1 MSSLSNF
8 ALPIGADLVRFV
20 QDEVASGRYASAADV
35 VETALQ
41 RMRETGTRETGTR
54 ETGTRG
60 GECANGECT
69 AAVGD
74 LDACEE
80 LLGSILNASGLCA
93 GIMELLDDDILYPV
107 LNRKAAECHGMCG
120 AGRAGA
126 RASEVGLTR
135 EEIDKWL
142 VFLRDCL
149 DRGKSVSAEYPYR
162 AAAEVTGWFVGMFT
176 PLPPGPTGRPRVSFI
191 CIDISERK
199 ETEELQMLLV
209 NELNHRVK
217 NTLATVQSIVS
228 QTLRTNE
235 VPETVRDTLDA
246 RLLALSAAHDVLT
259 AQDWRTADVS
269 EIVWS
274 AVAPYRIDGVDR
286 FTVGGPNLRIR
297 PRTALAL
304 SMALHELCTNAVKYG
319 ALSGEAGRVE
329 ISWETTAPNFR
340 MRWVER
346 GGPPVCPPT
355 RTGFGTRMIERG
367 LAAEIRGEVRI
378 AYPPGGVVCTV
389 AAPLSVVVQDGPRE
403 AHV

>member
-286 FTVGGPNLRIR
+286 FT
-297 PRTALAL
+297 
-304 SMALHELCTNAVKYG
+304 
-319 ALSGEAGRVE
+319 
-329 ISWETTAPNFR
+329 
-340 MRWVER
+340 
-346 GGPPVCPPT
+346 
-355 RTGFGTRMIERG
+355 
-367 LAAEIRGEVRI
+367 
-378 AYPPGGVVCTV
+378 
-389 AAPLSVVVQDGPRE
+389 
-403 AHV
+403 